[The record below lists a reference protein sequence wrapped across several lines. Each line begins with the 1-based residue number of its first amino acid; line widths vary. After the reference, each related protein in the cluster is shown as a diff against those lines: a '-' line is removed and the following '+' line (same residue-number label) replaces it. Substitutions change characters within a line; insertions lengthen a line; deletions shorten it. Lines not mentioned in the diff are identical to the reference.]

1 MVINSTISDSE
12 DWLRRYLAHPAA
24 SLYTVVDGTRVHYRV
39 WSSSSNVEM
48 PLLLF
53 VHGYRGHTHWWD
65 WIAPAFTDQFRVAAV
80 DLSGMGKSEAR
91 GRYSAECFSRDVT
104 GALAAL
110 NAKSATLIGHSYG
123 GSSVLLACAHDA
135 ERVDSENRIRRAVI
149 LDSYVHFPDEDD
161 DLPERSSVKRNR
173 HYPSYEA
180 LRARYR
186 LIPDQTVSHAA
197 MFEHLARTSVRQT
210 GDGWW
215 WCFDPLLPTAPAL
228 ANGPALL
235 RRIKCPV
242 DIVFGENSDV
252 VDLARATATCA
263 ALPSTRGP
271 ICIPEARHH
280 IMLDQP
286 IALIGV
292 LRALLA

>member
-1 MVINSTISDSE
+1 MVTNSTISDPE
-12 DWLRRYLAHPAA
+12 DRLRRYFAHPAR

-39 WSSSSNVEM
+39 WSSQSNVEK
-48 PLLLF
+48 PLILF

-91 GRYSAECFSRDVT
+91 ERYSAECFSRDVT
-104 GALAAL
+104 GALTAL

-135 ERVDSENRIRRAVI
+135 EGVDFENRIRHAVI
-149 LDSYVHFPDEDD
+149 LDSYVHFPDEDG
-161 DLPERSSVKRNR
+161 DLPERSSVRR
-173 HYPSYEA
+173 HRPYPSYEA
-180 LRARYR
+180 LRARNR
-186 LIPDQTVSHAA
+186 LIPDQPVSHPAL
-197 MFEHLARTSVRQT
+197 FEHLARTCVRQT
-210 GDGWW
+210 EDGWC
-215 WCFDPLLPTAPAL
+215 WCFDPLLPAAPNSI
-228 ANGPALL
+228 NGPGLL
-235 RRIKCPV
+235 CRIKCPV
-242 DIVFGENSDV
+242 DIVFDENSDV

-263 ALPSTRGP
+263 ALPSARGP
-271 ICIPEARHH
+271 ISIPEARHH